1 MTLTTRHRRR
11 PRPLIL
17 AATAA
22 GVLTIGGLGALAHAT
37 TGTDNPAGNAGSQE
51 SAAPTEKPGEPSPVP
66 TESTAPSQKPGEP
79 SPAPTESTAPTV
91 MPGEPSLAPSD
102 TATPTEEPREPTVV
116 PSEPGTPTPLAPGEP
131 SPEWRD

>member
-1 MTLTTRHRRR
+1 MTTRHRRR

-66 TESTAPSQKPGEP
+66 TESTAP
-79 SPAPTESTAPTV
+79 TE

-102 TATPTEEPREPTVV
+102 PATPTEEPREPTVV
-116 PSEPGTPTPLAPGEP
+116 PSEPGTPTPLAPGAP